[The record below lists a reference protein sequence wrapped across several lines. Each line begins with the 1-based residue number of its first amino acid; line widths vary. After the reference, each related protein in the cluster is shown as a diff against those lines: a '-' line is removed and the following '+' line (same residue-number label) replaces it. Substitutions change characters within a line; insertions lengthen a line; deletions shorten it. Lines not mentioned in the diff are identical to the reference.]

1 MDWKQRLR
9 NNREQVLALWEESAL
24 DLYPAETV
32 RFLKREKDRFQ
43 NPVGHA
49 THQALD
55 TLLRGMAEG
64 KTPSEMKEAVDK
76 IMRVR
81 AVQDFSPAQALA
93 FVFALRRFVREVADE
108 TTPAGF
114 DDLDAYVDRLAL
126 VAFDSYLNCREKLY
140 ELRAS
145 ESRRHTA
152 SLLKRLESL
161 SGGPERPDGPTE
173 GKDPPKGGCGA

>member
-1 MDWKQRLR
+1 VDWKSFLR
-9 NNREQVLALWEESAL
+9 RNREQVLARWEESAL

-32 RFLKREKDRFQ
+32 RFLKRQKDRFQ

-55 TLLRGMAEG
+55 ALLQGLAEG
-64 KTPSEMKEAVDK
+64 KSPSEMEEAIDMV
-76 IMRVR
+76 MRVR
-81 AVQDFSPAQALA
+81 AVQDFSPARALG
-93 FVFALRRFVREVADE
+93 FVFLLRRFVREAAGQ
-108 TTPAGF
+108 TTLR
-114 DDLDAYVDRLAL
+114 DLDELDASIDVLAL
-126 VAFDSYLNCREKLY
+126 VGFESYLKCREKLY

-161 SGGPERPDGPTE
+161 SEKPEGSDGPTE
-173 GKDPPKGGCGA
+173 GKGSRKGGCGA